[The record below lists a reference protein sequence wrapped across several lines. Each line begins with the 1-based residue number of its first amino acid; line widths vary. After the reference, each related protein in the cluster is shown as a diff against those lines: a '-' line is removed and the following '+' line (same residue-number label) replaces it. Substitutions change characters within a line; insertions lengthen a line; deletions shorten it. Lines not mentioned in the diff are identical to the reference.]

1 MKDHSSSNTPSTAS
15 NTLSSLSQ
23 THNST
28 SLTKVTHLIKVD
40 MSLIPASQ
48 LEPTAEESARQK
60 LISTFPVHD
69 EVRRICLPTYQKKK
83 DFVWFV
89 NVLRYVG
96 YCKQVDYL
104 NQFGEVINR
113 TTMEAAWE
121 SLLNQRYA
129 RWDTSAMVARRSDW
143 EVEEY
148 REEATNK
155 AMLQVYLIVSDFT
168 SFALPAGC

>member
-1 MKDHSSSNTPSTAS
+1 M
-15 NTLSSLSQ
+15 
-23 THNST
+23 
-28 SLTKVTHLIKVD
+28 
-40 MSLIPASQ
+40 
-48 LEPTAEESARQK
+48 
-60 LISTFPVHD
+60 
-69 EVRRICLPTYQKKK
+69 
-83 DFVWFV
+83 
-89 NVLRYVG
+89 NVLCYVG

-104 NQFGEVINR
+104 NQFEEVINR

-129 RWDTSAMVARRSDW
+129 RWDASAMVARRSDW

-148 REEATNK
+148 REEAMNK